1 MKVGILTFHRA
12 QNYGAVLQCYAL
24 QEILRGLGHDVS
36 VIDYRQPW
44 IEEFYKVFSPSMMRL
59 NSGSLAGLSAF
70 LRNRLKKFVVS
81 PLKASHFRSFRNDF
95 LRLSSSCGKDDIPQ
109 DYDVYVIGS
118 DQLWSLHC
126 LGGNLD
132 PVYLGDFRRAGRSKL
147 IGYAVSADMHSVDSS
162 SGMIAS
168 HAPLFDAL
176 SMREKA
182 VADKVTEISGKHC
195 DVCLDPTLLADVSL
209 WDPVIDDR
217 WKGRDYVLVYE
228 VRWNEETR
236 GLLKKKAEELARHI
250 GKKCEVIDL
259 SSMKYTVS
267 DFVSLF
273 KYAKYVMTTS
283 FHGVVFSLKFGTPFY
298 VMPLWGGYDLRYM
311 ELLTS
316 VGAEDRVI
324 SSDSAPEPLPMD
336 FSALHERLQHRCE
349 ASLAYLAEN
358 IVQ

>member
-24 QEILRGLGHDVS
+24 QETLRGLGHDVS

-44 IEEFYKVFSPSMMRL
+44 IEEFYKVLSPSMLRR
-59 NSGSLAGLSAF
+59 NSGSLSGLSAF
-70 LRNRLKKFVVS
+70 LRNRLKKFMVS

-95 LRLSSSCGKDDIPQ
+95 LRLSASCGKDDIPQ

-132 PVYLGDFRRAGRSKL
+132 PVYLGDFRRTGQSKL
-147 IGYAVSADMHSVDSS
+147 IGYAVSADMHSVESS
-162 SGMIAS
+162 RGIIAS
-168 HAPLFDAL
+168 YAPLFDAL

-182 VADKVTEISGKHC
+182 VADKVTEISGKNC

-228 VRWNEETR
+228 VRWNEQTR
-236 GLLKKKAEELARHI
+236 GLLRKKAEELARRV
-250 GKKCEVIDL
+250 GNGCEVIDL
-259 SSMKYTVS
+259 SSVRYTVR

-283 FHGVVFSLKFGTPFY
+283 FHGVVFSLIFGTPFY

-311 ELLTS
+311 ELLGS

-324 SSDSAPEPLPMD
+324 SSDSCPEPLPMD
-336 FSALHERLQHRCE
+336 FSALHERLQHRRE